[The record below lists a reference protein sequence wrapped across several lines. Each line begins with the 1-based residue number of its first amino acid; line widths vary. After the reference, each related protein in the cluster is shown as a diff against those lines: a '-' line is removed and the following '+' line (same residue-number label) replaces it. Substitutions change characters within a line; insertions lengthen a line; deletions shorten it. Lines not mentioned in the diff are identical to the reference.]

1 MPSARKFYI
10 RPVNK
15 FTCDCS
21 LSFVF
26 LVYFLSFRSLN
37 RIFVCENQLY
47 HVECVSRFKQGVKE
61 SKFVDYDEKDYHYFM
76 GCDDYVAG
84 LLSRE
89 GPDKGRH
96 NGFL

>member
-1 MPSARKFYI
+1 MYLYYHSVCTIFGFAENIYARCEMLQKKNIAIFAIVLTVRMFYI

-37 RIFVCENQLY
+37 RIFVC
-47 HVECVSRFKQGVKE
+47 
-61 SKFVDYDEKDYHYFM
+61 
-76 GCDDYVAG
+76 
-84 LLSRE
+84 
-89 GPDKGRH
+89 
-96 NGFL
+96 